1 MPHVSLIGLYMK
13 FKTLIYASVTT
24 CFLSFSSL
32 LLCVFLSPIN
42 TKTKEWLVASF
53 FCFIASIISARV
65 LRQGR
70 DYIREETQTNIGN
83 SNFEVMMVTMILWAP
98 VTLAIFSIV
107 GIMFMNL
114 SFEKF
119 GWVLVVLAGNTG
131 FQVARLPFFSPKN

>member
-1 MPHVSLIGLYMK
+1 
-13 FKTLIYASVTT
+13 
-24 CFLSFSSL
+24 
-32 LLCVFLSPIN
+32 
-42 TKTKEWLVASF
+42 
-53 FCFIASIISARV
+53 
-65 LRQGR
+65 
-70 DYIREETQTNIGN
+70 
-83 SNFEVMMVTMILWAP
+83 MVTMILWAP